1 MGITPMDTIIRTTGR
16 IRTMAT
22 IGHTIG
28 MAGAAITT
36 VTTDII
42 TTIGTKLT

>member
-1 MGITPMDTIIRTTGR
+1 MDITRMDITDR
-16 IRTMAT
+16 IRIMVT
-22 IGHTIG
+22 IGLIIG
-28 MAGAAITT
+28 TADTAIIT